1 MRIDRS
7 LFLAL
12 ALGSGPLV
20 TACASTKPAAAPVE
34 MAPDEEGAM
43 MPDGEGGYPDMGEGP
58 TMECVEWDMVGECIG
73 WEEMAPTPDF
83 VEE

>member
-12 ALGSGPLV
+12 ALGSGQLV
-20 TACASTKPAAAPVE
+20 TGCASTKPAAGPVE
-34 MAPDEEGAM
+34 MAPTEEGAFT
-43 MPDGEGGYPDMGEGP
+43 PDEEGGYPDYAEP
-58 TMECVEWDMVGECIG
+58 TAECIEWDAVGECVG
-73 WEEMAPTPDF
+73 WEEVHPTPDF